1 MSIYQ
6 VTQMLQDKNIIKN
19 DLDQA
24 FNLIKDMFYKKYLEK
39 IQLEIKAKRDQL
51 KVNRPKEVELLYAL
65 KPFMPKE
72 KNHIID
78 NAAEYIIILKT
89 MQGLQSEL
97 NSESRLDMANKNNKL
112 SHNLTQA
119 QSKDDSEHQDGVYD
133 LDTNCLEQKNASF
146 INAVL
151 MLAMCSAL

>member
-6 VTQMLQDKNIIKN
+6 VTQMLQDTNIIKN

-72 KNHIID
+72 KYHIID

-97 NSESRLDMANKNNKL
+97 NSESRLDMANKNNKF

-146 INAVL
+146 INAILVL
-151 MLAMCSAL
+151 AICSAL